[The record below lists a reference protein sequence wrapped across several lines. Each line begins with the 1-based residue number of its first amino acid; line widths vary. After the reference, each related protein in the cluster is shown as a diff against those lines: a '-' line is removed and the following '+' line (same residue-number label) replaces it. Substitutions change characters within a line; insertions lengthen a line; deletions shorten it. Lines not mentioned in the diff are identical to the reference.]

1 MKKISDLAAHGARG
15 VAATQQVLL
24 SEPHTQG
31 SKQINSTMIFI
42 YFQKLQM
49 FKFFFDFFLKINKIY
64 IYKRLNNKK
73 ETAR

>member
-31 SKQINSTMIFI
+31 SKQINSTIIFI
-42 YFQKLQM
+42 YFQKLHM
-49 FKFFFDFFLKINKIY
+49 FKFFL
-64 IYKRLNNKK
+64 
-73 ETAR
+73 

>member
-31 SKQINSTMIFI
+31 SKQINSTMILFI
-42 YFQKLQM
+42 
-49 FKFFFDFFLKINKIY
+49 FKNYKCSNFSLTFFWK
-64 IYKRLNNKK
+64 
-73 ETAR
+73 